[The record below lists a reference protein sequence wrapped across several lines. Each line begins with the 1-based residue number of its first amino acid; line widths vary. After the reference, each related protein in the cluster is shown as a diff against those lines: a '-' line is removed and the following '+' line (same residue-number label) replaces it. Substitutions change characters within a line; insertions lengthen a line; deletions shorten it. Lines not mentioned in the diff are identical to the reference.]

1 MTRGPAA
8 LILLL
13 ALAGCRTYD
22 YSTRIVES
30 DGFVPGDQMARYGHE
45 QAEAVAIARRFA
57 AADEGSSPAALVA
70 QADSAMAYAKTL
82 PGVANTVADP
92 ESHRLTVQF
101 KSGWRVGVVPLADGK
116 AAAETPGLSAA
127 ARR

>member
-1 MTRGPAA
+1 MTRGPVA

-13 ALAGCRTYD
+13 ALAACRTYD
-22 YSTRIVES
+22 YSSRIADA

-45 QAEAVAIARRFA
+45 QAEAVAIARQFA
-57 AADEGSSPAALVA
+57 AADEGSSPAALAA
-70 QADSAMAYAKTL
+70 QADSTMAYAKTL
-82 PGVANTVADP
+82 PDVAGTVADP
-92 ESHRLTVQF
+92 QSHRLTVQF

-116 AAAETPGLSAA
+116 AATETPGLPAA